1 MSNIQIVDAEDSL
14 LKTVNRDEIDFAND
28 IYRITVLWVV
38 DDDKRPLI
46 TKRDVS
52 MLGEADV
59 WAPSVVGTV
68 VDIETYRTNPLNE
81 VANQLGLDDVALRA
95 GPKQLFE
102 GERNYFCRWYLAE
115 ISSEPDPETGEDAPV
130 PTPNDDIISEMK
142 WTSVE
147 ELKQDVVDNP
157 DNYVSTMTESI
168 AALEEMIA
176 P

>member
-14 LKTVNRDEIDFAND
+14 LETKSRDEIDFAND

-38 DDDKRPLI
+38 DGDKQPLI
-46 TKRDVS
+46 TKRDVA
-52 MLGEADV
+52 MLGEKDV

-68 VDIETYRTNPLNE
+68 VDMETYRTNPLNE
-81 VANQLGLDDVALRA
+81 IANQLGLDDVQLRA
-95 GPKQLFE
+95 GQKQLFE

-115 ISSEPDPETGEDAPV
+115 IPTEPDPETEEPAPV
-130 PTPNDDIISEMK
+130 PTPNDEIIDEMK

-147 ELKQDVVDNP
+147 ELKQDVADNP
-157 DNYVSTMTESI
+157 DNYVSTMNESI